1 MRFPQIWLN
10 TSHKFQKFLLTKGD
24 TLLLPYLG
32 APLSVFWGNTTDA
45 SSLLAN
51 VMYAQEMHHFIR
63 HYIYLNFT
71 LSITEGK
78 LSEAPYNK
86 TLDWNNWY
94 IFWSVE
100 RAVAKNHVQSNY
112 KLTKE
117 GFLSKVCELK
127 KPFFCFC
134 FHIVV

>member
-1 MRFPQIWLN
+1 M
-10 TSHKFQKFLLTKGD
+10 HKRCT
-24 TLLLPYLG
+24 TLL
-32 APLSVFWGNTTDA
+32 D
-45 SSLLAN
+45 
-51 VMYAQEMHHFIR
+51 I
-63 HYIYLNFT
+63 IYLNFT
-71 LSITEGK
+71 LSITERK

-94 IFWSVE
+94 IFWSDE